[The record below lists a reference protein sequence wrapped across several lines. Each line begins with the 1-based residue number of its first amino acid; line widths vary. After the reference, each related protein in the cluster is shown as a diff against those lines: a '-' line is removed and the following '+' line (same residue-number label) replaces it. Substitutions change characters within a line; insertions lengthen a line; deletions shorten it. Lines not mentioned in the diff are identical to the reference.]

1 MSSLRR
7 HVSRGVYQFLNA
19 SGAARLHRRS
29 QAVVFC
35 YHNVIPDA
43 LANQVGDPA
52 IHLPVSSFSEQ
63 LDWIT
68 RSFTVVSIDELATRL
83 REGASVAGLAAL
95 TFDDGYY
102 GVVHHA
108 IPLMRAAGVPFAL
121 FPVVEGASR
130 RRPFWWDLFP
140 NLTADQRDRFLSE
153 LKGDFDA
160 IAPFSNASRDLPT
173 DAIAADWVTLRRVS
187 GADCTIGVHTVTH
200 RNLSM
205 LTETEIAW
213 ELNESRERITTE
225 LGQTPTIVAYPYGFG
240 DAKVQK
246 VTEAQGFEAGCTLS
260 FNLVRQGNSTFD
272 IPRINIPAGIP
283 MANFACWSSGLK
295 LGA

>member
-1 MSSLRR
+1 MSGLRR
-7 HVSRGVYQFLNA
+7 HVTRGVYQFLKV

-29 QAVVFC
+29 QAVAFC

-52 IHLPVSSFSEQ
+52 LHLPVSSFAEQ

-68 RSFTVVSIDELATRL
+68 RSFTVIPIGELAKRL
-83 REGASVAGLAAL
+83 RERASVSGLAAL

-102 GVVHHA
+102 GVIHHA
-108 IPLMRAAGVPFAL
+108 IPLMRSAGVPFAL
-121 FPVVEGASR
+121 FPVVEGASQ

-140 NLTADQRDRFLSE
+140 DLTAAQRNRFLSE

-160 IAPFSNASRDLPT
+160 IAPLSNATRDLPT
-173 DAIAADWVTLRRVS
+173 DAIAADWATLRRIA
-187 GADCTIGVHTVTH
+187 GPDCTVGVHTVTH
-200 RNLSM
+200 RNLTV
-205 LTETEIAW
+205 LTDTEIAW
-213 ELNESRERITTE
+213 ELNESRERIVSE
-225 LGQTPTIVAYPYGFG
+225 LGITPSVVAYPYGFR
-240 DAKVQK
+240 DPRVQK
-246 VTEAQGFEAGCTLS
+246 ITEAAGFEAGCTLS
-260 FNLVRQGNSTFD
+260 FELIRQGNPSFD

-295 LGA
+295 LG

>member
-7 HVSRGVYQFLNA
+7 QVTRGVYQFLNV

-52 IHLPVSSFSEQ
+52 IHLPVSSFAEQ

-68 RSFTVVSIDELATRL
+68 RSFTVIPIGELATRL
-83 REGASVAGLAAL
+83 RQGASVSGLAAL

-102 GVVHHA
+102 GVMHHA
-108 IPLMRAAGVPFAL
+108 IPLMRGAGVSFAL
-121 FPVVEGASR
+121 FPVVEAASQ

-140 NLTADQRDRFLSE
+140 DLTSEQRDRFLSE
-153 LKGDFDA
+153 LKGDFKA
-160 IAPFSNASRDLPT
+160 IEPFSEASRDLPT
-173 DAIAADWVTLRRVS
+173 DAIGADWATLRRVA

-205 LTETEIAW
+205 LTESEIAW
-213 ELNESRERITTE
+213 ELNESRERIAAE
-225 LGQTPTIVAYPYGFG
+225 LGVTPTVVAYPYGFR
-240 DAKVQK
+240 DPKVLK

-260 FNLVRQGNSTFD
+260 FNLIRQGNSTFD

-283 MANFACWSSGLK
+283 MPNFACWSSGLK

>member
-1 MSSLRR
+1 MSRLRR
-7 HVSRGVYQFLNA
+7 QVTRGVYQFLNM

-29 QAVVFC
+29 QAVAFC

-52 IHLPVSSFSEQ
+52 IHLPVSSFAEQ
-63 LDWIT
+63 LDWIQ
-68 RSFTVVSIDELATRL
+68 RSFTVIPIGELARRL
-83 REGASVAGLAAL
+83 RDGTPVSGLATL

-102 GVVHHA
+102 GVMHHA

-121 FPVVEGASR
+121 FPVVDGASK

-140 NLTADQRDRFLSE
+140 SLTAEQRDRFLTE

-160 IAPFSNASRDLPT
+160 IAPFSTASRDLPA
-173 DAIAADWVTLRRVS
+173 DAIAADWATLVRIA
-187 GADCTIGVHTVTH
+187 GPDCTFGVHTVTH
-200 RNLSM
+200 RNLVM
-205 LTETEIAW
+205 LTDTEIAW
-213 ELNESRERITTE
+213 ELNESRERIKSE
-225 LGQTPTIVAYPYGFG
+225 LGVTPTVVAYPYGFR
-240 DAKVQK
+240 DPKVQK

-260 FNLVRQGNSTFD
+260 FNLIRPGISTFD